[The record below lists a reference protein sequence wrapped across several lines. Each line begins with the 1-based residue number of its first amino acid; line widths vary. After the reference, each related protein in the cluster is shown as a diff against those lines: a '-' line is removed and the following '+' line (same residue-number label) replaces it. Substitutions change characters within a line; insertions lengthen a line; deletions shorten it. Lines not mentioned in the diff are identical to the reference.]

1 MAFKHNR
8 RYATFE
14 QDRSE
19 FNEYCKEIEAEN
31 RRLLEADS
39 QSESQCLMKVDSIY
53 RDHDGNLWRV
63 VRRWPE
69 RIHNHETLEEDFA
82 AQLTSS
88 KHWELFDNAGQAKF
102 SDTKLI
108 LLQPRGE
115 Q

>member
-1 MAFKHNR
+1 MKYVSDLIFQKLLSQ
-8 RYATFE
+8 FE
-14 QDRSE
+14 KMSKANQELREEVARLNDAM
-19 FNEYCKEIEAEN
+19 KLAEC
-31 RRLLEADS
+31 
-39 QSESQCLMKVDSIY
+39 QIY